1 MLLHRRLAL
10 LAAFAA
16 LTVAGGRAAAAGE
29 SAPIAPSFTVKGL
42 DGHAVKL
49 SDFKGKVVVLDF
61 WATWCAP
68 CRASLPHLDEVQG
81 RFAGKGLV
89 VVGISV
95 DDTDPQTIRRFT
107 DKLGLKFR
115 MAMAD
120 ERVLDLYGPIRTIP
134 TTFFIN
140 RRGEVTR
147 RVVGYIDSETLE
159 GYVKELF

>member
-1 MLLHRRLAL
+1 M
-10 LAAFAA
+10 
-16 LTVAGGRAAAAGE
+16 AGGRTAAAGE
-29 SAPIAPSFTVKGL
+29 SAPIAPTFTVRGL
-42 DGHAVKL
+42 DGRAVKL
-49 SDFKGKVVVLDF
+49 SDFKGKAVVLDF
-61 WATWCAP
+61 WATWCGP